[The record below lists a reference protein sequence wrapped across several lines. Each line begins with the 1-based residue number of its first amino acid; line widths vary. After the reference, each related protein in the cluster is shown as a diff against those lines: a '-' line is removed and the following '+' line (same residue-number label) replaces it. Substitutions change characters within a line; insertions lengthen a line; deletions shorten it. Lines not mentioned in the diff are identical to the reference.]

1 MKWLYWNF
9 QFSQWSLETHN
20 LKIQSRINLLWL
32 DTYLSLTSL
41 RDDILI
47 KTTVKS
53 SGCRHYCDGKAT
65 DWMVAMAGGWCGV
78 CGGGCGGDFI
88 KLIG

>member
-1 MKWLYWNF
+1 MYIFIFNKSKRWY
-9 QFSQWSLETHN
+9 
-20 LKIQSRINLLWL
+20 I
-32 DTYLSLTSL
+32 
-41 RDDILI
+41 I
-47 KTTVKS
+47 KTIVKS
-53 SGCRHYCDGKAT
+53 SDCRHYCDGKAT